1 MLRGIKQKK
10 WMIHPWISKRFRFFY
25 TPQPWTLALID
36 RINDM
41 PPLHTLKDWW
51 DKSNVTW
58 SLRGQASEKNC
69 QWKKSRLSL
78 FILDNRK
85 WRPFHLKNDLLQPI
99 RSTTQIWVV
108 TRHQYGISALVS
120 LTSFRGLFSE
130 ATSASFIILSCAR
143 LYLPGKRY
151 WGKPRSCDQH
161 DQTKHWRLP
170 NQPTAR
176 PWIRSGSS
184 LSSASYRILS
194 PTESEGEIER
204 KKNTAS

>member
-1 MLRGIKQKK
+1 MLAI
-10 WMIHPWISKRFRFFY
+10 PWENSWHFA
-25 TPQPWTLALID
+25 T
-36 RINDM
+36 
-41 PPLHTLKDWW
+41 PPLVFPRKKQAHKFQLMTYHYPDLGSAFDW
-51 DKSNVTW
+51 
-58 SLRGQASEKNC
+58 
-69 QWKKSRLSL
+69 SRRLG
-78 FILDNRK
+78 N
-85 WRPFHLKNDLLQPI
+85 LLQPI

-130 ATSASFIILSCAR
+130 ATLASFIILSCAR

-161 DQTKHWRLP
+161 DQTKHWRRP

-194 PTESEGEIER
+194 PTESEGQIER